1 MNTFNEELFKDRVAI
16 VTGATTNNGIGMGIA
31 KSLAELGAKVYAL
44 GLDAELTTVEEGL
57 DIEVIEF
64 DVTDYTKVD
73 QFIDSLNQL
82 DILIHGAGVAWDN
95 QYDFDVY
102 SKTMDINVNSA
113 FYMTNKARHL
123 LADSDNGNI
132 LFISSMYAI
141 FGSDMNPAYA
151 ASKGAINQL
160 TKSLAIEY
168 AKDGVRVNSI
178 APGFIDTPLMDHI
191 PDEVE
196 EEIVKTTPLKRL
208 GQTNET
214 GETVTFLC
222 SPAASFITGTII
234 PVDGGYSIWKN

>member
-1 MNTFNEELFKDRVAI
+1 MNTFSHEIFKGQLAI

-31 KSLAELGAKVYAL
+31 KSLAKLGAKVYAL
-44 GLDAELTTVEEGL
+44 GLDTKQTKVEEDL
-57 DIEVIEF
+57 NIEVIEL
-64 DVTDYTKVD
+64 DLTDYTKVND
-73 QFIDSLNQL
+73 FVDSLDQL
-82 DILIHGAGVAWDN
+82 DFLIHGAGVAWDN
-95 QYDFDVY
+95 QYDFDIY

-113 FYMTNKARHL
+113 FYLTNKVRHL
-123 LADSDNGNI
+123 LAESDNGSI

-208 GQTNET
+208 GHTVET
-214 GETVTFLC
+214 AEVATFLC